1 MEPVIRP
8 EPTDEERRAILE
20 ALGAAEPREPSVY
33 RSRWREAALEEG
45 LEQEVSAEPAGS
57 ELPD

>member
-8 EPTDEERRAILE
+8 EPTDEERRAILA
-20 ALGAAEPREPSVY
+20 ALAEDDLREPKVY

-45 LEQEVSAEPAGS
+45 VTDDTDDPIAAA
-57 ELPD
+57 LPD